1 MRAKTRATTESSKK
15 STMQRANGR
24 CISHRVFMNGKLER
38 RNLVEHTQTSRTGRN
53 MHQTPIPADKSSD
66 PERIKYPN
74 APQETAKT
82 MILATAD
89 SCFSTNRDK
98 ASIFL
103 RKTESVFTLSGAGFP
118 GSRKEYLYWQKKY
131 SVLIPKQTEVIRKAQ
146 ANIIATAIPS
156 REENTVS
163 KTAQTPR
170 DPITER
176 NEPAHHAAARSDFER
191 NVFESAISTE
201 QASIRVSK

>member
-1 MRAKTRATTESSKK
+1 MRVKTRATTESSRK
-15 STMQRANGR
+15 STMQRASGR

-38 RNLVEHTQTSRTGRN
+38 RNLVAHTQTSRTGRN

-66 PERIKYPN
+66 PECIKYPN
-74 APQETAKT
+74 TPQETAKT
-82 MILATAD
+82 MIAATAD
-89 SCFSTNRDK
+89 SCLSTNRDK

-103 RKTESVFTLSGAGFP
+103 RKTESVFTLSGAGFRD
-118 GSRKEYLYWQKKY
+118 SCKEHLYRQKKY
-131 SVLIPKQTEVIRKAQ
+131 SVLIPKQTEAIRKAQ

-170 DPITER
+170 DPIIER

-201 QASIRVSK
+201 QAFIRVSR